1 MVKIFPT
8 SFSFV
13 EQQKI
18 LSSIGEP
25 LAITCWDGCVFV
37 AEEDCLL
44 EVGTVPDR
52 GSRPAPALQPQ
63 GGLHSELERKNA
75 TSQGFSRVYFKWR
88 GATVDKP
95 ARISLLWSFS
105 SNSALLPGNHLAVEM

>member
-1 MVKIFPT
+1 MAAFLWLRKTAFLKY
-8 SFSFV
+8 S
-13 EQQKI
+13 
-18 LSSIGEP
+18 
-25 LAITCWDGCVFV
+25 AH
-37 AEEDCLL
+37 
-44 EVGTVPDR
+44 GTVPDR

-63 GGLHSELERKNA
+63 GGLHSDVGKEERY
-75 TSQGFSRVYFKWR
+75 FSGIFRVYFKWR